1 MTVPT
6 LDEVRTLAVI
16 GAGTMGHG
24 IAHVA
29 ALAGLRVRIQD
40 ALHGGAAAGI
50 DRIAKHLAKGVEL
63 GKVSGAERE
72 AAMSRLTAVE
82 ELGAACTGADCVIE
96 AVPEILDLKRELFAE
111 IDRTAPARALLAT
124 NTSSLPVAQIA
135 TVVRDAS
142 RLVGMHFFNPVHV
155 MKLVE
160 VVHHAGSAPDAVALA
175 VGLATKLGKTPITV
189 ADSPGFASSR
199 LGLAIGL
206 EAMRMVEQGVASA
219 ADIDTAMKLGY
230 GHPMG
235 PLELT
240 DLVGLDVRLGI
251 AEYLAGAIGPSFE
264 PPHVLAEKVAAGKLG
279 KKSGEGFYTWSPE
292 GKRPLAAKL
301 ELGNVLPAR
310 TISECALRIEPIST
324 AREKATPTWAIWRKT
339 T

>member
-29 ALAGLRVRIQD
+29 ALAGLHVRLQD
-40 ALHGGAAAGI
+40 AVRGAAATGI
-50 DRIAKHLAKGVEL
+50 DRIAKNLAKGVEL
-63 GKVSGAERE
+63 GKISGAERE
-72 AAMSRLTAVE
+72 AAMTRLSAVD
-82 ELGAACTGADCVIE
+82 ELGTACTGADCVIE
-96 AVPEILDLKRELFAE
+96 AVPERIELKREIFAAV
-111 IDRTAPARALLAT
+111 DRAAPPRALLAT
-124 NTSSLPVAQIA
+124 NTSSLPVAEIA
-135 TVVRDAS
+135 TAIRDAS

-160 VVHHAGSAPDAVALA
+160 VVRHKGSSPAAIELAVALA
-175 VGLATKLGKTPITV
+175 GKLGKTPITV
-189 ADSPGFASSR
+189 TDSPGFASSR
-199 LGLAIGL
+199 LGLVIGL

-251 AEYLAGAIGPSFE
+251 AEYLATAIGPAFT
-264 PPHVLAEKVAAGKLG
+264 PPRVLADKVAAGKLG
-279 KKSGEGFYTWSPE
+279 KKTGEGFYTWSAD
-292 GKRPLAAKL
+292 GKRL
-301 ELGNVLPAR
+301 
-310 TISECALRIEPIST
+310 
-324 AREKATPTWAIWRKT
+324 
-339 T
+339 

>member
-1 MTVPT
+1 MSEPAPPSIRTV
-6 LDEVRTLAVI
+6 AVL

-29 ALAGLRVRIQD
+29 ALAGAEVRLYD
-40 ALHGGAAAGI
+40 AIAGAAEAGL
-50 DRIAKHLAKGVEL
+50 AKIRKNLDKGVEL
-63 GKVSGAERE
+63 GKVAAATRDEALARITACGELAAACAGAE
-72 AAMSRLTAVE
+72 
-82 ELGAACTGADCVIE
+82 CVIE
-96 AVPEILDLKRELFAE
+96 AVPERLELKRELFAAVNAA
-111 IDRTAPARALLAT
+111 APPSALLCT

-135 TVVRDAS
+135 EAVAEPS

-160 VVHHAGSAPDAVALA
+160 IVRHGGSSELA
-175 VGLATKLGKTPITV
+175 VGAARELATRMGKTPIVV

-199 LGLAIGL
+199 LGLVIGL

-240 DLVGLDVRLGI
+240 DLVGLDVRLSI
-251 AEYLAGAIGPSFE
+251 AEYLQEALGPAFA
-264 PPHVLAEKVAAGKLG
+264 PPAVLRDKVAAGELG
-279 KKSGEGFYTWSPE
+279 KKSGRGFFVWDAD
-292 GKRPLAAKL
+292 GKR
-301 ELGNVLPAR
+301 R
-310 TISECALRIEPIST
+310 
-324 AREKATPTWAIWRKT
+324 
-339 T
+339 